1 MKVGDNLT
9 VLEVDDTETVLVDD
23 SGHRYTLDLL
33 AVASAGTIKTKYIQT
48 VTVVDP
54 DSGGEVAI
62 EVRKLET
69 GPMVGIDES
78 YLEQDV
84 GPVYSPYDR
93 GVELEIPDDE

>member
-9 VLEVDDTETVLVDD
+9 VLEMNDTEAVLVDD
-23 SGHRYTLDLL
+23 AGCRYTLDLL
-33 AVASAGTIKTKYIQT
+33 AVASAGTIKTTYVQT

-54 DSGGEVAI
+54 DSGNDVSV

-69 GPMVGIDES
+69 GPMVGIDGS

-93 GVELEIPDDE
+93 DVELEIPDDE